1 MDDLLKRCY
10 VCACCKPYSM
20 FNKDKQ
26 KKDGFASLCKEC
38 NSKKSLAWAAKNK
51 EKRRKISEKYRLA
64 NIEKCRQAVVRS
76 QKLNPETKKKW
87 VEDNKEKTK
96 KYKRDWYLRHPEQN
110 KTIKA
115 VNKANRRGAD
125 GKHTQKQIAEL
136 LVSQK
141 YRCVVCK
148 CDIKKEFQRDHI
160 VPIALGG
167 DNNITNIQLL
177 CPTCNRKKS
186 AKNPTDFMQA
196 NGYLL

>member
-10 VCACCKPYSM
+10 VCACWKPYAM

-26 KKDGFASLCKEC
+26 KKDGFASLCKAC
-38 NSKKSLAWAAKNK
+38 NTQKSLAWSANNK
-51 EKRRKISEKYRLA
+51 EKRRAISEKYRLA
-64 NIEKCRQAVVRS
+64 NTEKCRQAVVRS

-87 VEDNKEKTK
+87 AEENKEKTK
-96 KYKRDWYLRHPEQN
+96 KYKRDWYIRHPEQN

-115 VNKANRRGAD
+115 VNKSNRRGAN
-125 GKHTQKQIAEL
+125 GKHTQKQIADL

-141 YRCVVCK
+141 YKCVVCSRG
-148 CDIKKEFQRDHI
+148 IKDEFQRDHI
-160 VPIALGG
+160 IPVALGG

-186 AKNPTDFMQA
+186 AKNPIDFMQE
-196 NGYLL
+196 NGFLL